1 MTPASAKPE
10 TGRPGG
16 GQRTSGCGPTPL
28 PRPQHPVALPV
39 SVLVCYWGLCASVAF
54 PPKAKLTITANRK
67 VRQAQMSSAAVALGS
82 LPSATWVDETLL
94 SETDRA
100 IVIRFGR
107 AADPLCQQADAQLLE
122 AADELVLEMHAFA
135 VELDTV
141 PDFTAMYE
149 LHARQHGHQT
159 PALAR
164 CSAPAQA
171 RGSGAALG
179 LLSTPWGEGGHWGVR
194 PCLGSPSSNS
204 PILCFHRDRINP
216 AGKNPR
222 VCTNPGPICDHVLLP
237 QQAAAP
243 GLRLRTRA
251 EDHGS
256 RRHLRR
262 ARQRARG
269 EHTSRPR

>member
-1 MTPASAKPE
+1 MPMTPASAKPE

-28 PRPQHPVALPV
+28 PRPQHPVAPPV
-39 SVLVCYWGLCASVAF
+39 SVLVCYWGVPGRWSHASVAF

-171 RGSGAALG
+171 HGSGAALG
-179 LLSTPWGEGGHWGVR
+179 LLSTPW
-194 PCLGSPSSNS
+194 
-204 PILCFHRDRINP
+204 
-216 AGKNPR
+216 
-222 VCTNPGPICDHVLLP
+222 
-237 QQAAAP
+237 
-243 GLRLRTRA
+243 
-251 EDHGS
+251 
-256 RRHLRR
+256 
-262 ARQRARG
+262 
-269 EHTSRPR
+269 